1 MKFSLGFLVA
11 VCLCVFNLQPLRS
24 AENAAAPGPE
34 GVEWTLQEIHG
45 KPSHAREK
53 GRQTLKLEAGKKQAL
68 GSGGVN
74 RFSGR
79 YEQTGDKLKFGPLAS
94 TMMAGPE
101 KDMNSETAYHAALAD
116 VTNWRVTE
124 GALEL
129 LKNKTVVLR
138 FTAAKAEN
146 K

>member
-45 KPSHAREK
+45 KPSRAREK
-53 GRQTLKLEAGKKQAL
+53 GRQTLKLEARKKQVL
-68 GSGGVN
+68 GNGGVN
-74 RFSGR
+74 HFFGG
-79 YEQTGDKLKFGPLAS
+79 YERTGDRLKLGPLAC
-94 TMMAGPE
+94 TEMAGPPA
-101 KDMNSETAYHAALAD
+101 DMKAEAAYHAALAE
-116 VTNWRVTE
+116 VSHWRMSE

-129 LKNKTVVLR
+129 LKDRIVLLR
-138 FTAAKAEN
+138 FTAAKAAKN
-146 K
+146 